1 MKTKTITTTALI
13 AVILL
18 TGLPGTAA
26 ANHTDNTTAT
36 PAPGDE
42 NENSGIAEALAN
54 LIETIEEFT
63 DDWDHTLQEV
73 LTAVL
78 FHPFRFLAQQLIEQ
92 AAILLTN
99 TPTIHPNSAVEQIHQ
114 QVLLVTYLL
123 SGLAF
128 TTAGILHMIGPI
140 LGISYSQVRKILPR
154 VILALVF
161 GTVSLPLLQY
171 AIDLT
176 DALTQAFAP
185 SQLTITFHQMVGL
198 QSGLVLVYLINSILL
213 LALLAIFVMR
223 ALYIMFGAAISPLLA
238 LMWSIPRVKPYA
250 DTFIGGWFSA
260 LLIAP
265 LDMLAFKFIMEL
277 LNPSFTTPLQDISNW
292 LLGIAGF
299 LLLLFIPYQVWSAS
313 QAALGA
319 AYGLGNTIKK
329 QVLKQK
335 QARPIRF
342 LSPADRQRLV
352 KNRAKAG
359 KDPLT
364 GNTINEDNEK
374 GGYRE

>member
-1 MKTKTITTTALI
+1 MKTKTIITTLFAAL
-13 AVILL
+13 VLL
-18 TGLPGTAA
+18 SGVPGIAA
-26 ANHTDNTTAT
+26 ADHTDNNTST
-36 PAPGDE
+36 PAPENGD
-42 NENSGIAEALAN
+42 NDSGIAEALSN

-63 DDWDHTLQEV
+63 EDWDHTLQEV

-99 TPTIHPNSAVEQIHQ
+99 TPTIHPNSAVEQVHQ

-154 VILALVF
+154 VVLALVF

-198 QSGLVLVYLINSILL
+198 QSGLVLVYLINSVLL

-223 ALYIMFGAAISPLLA
+223 AIYIMFGAAISPLLA

-250 DTFIGGWFSA
+250 DTFISGWFSA

-265 LDMLAFKFIMEL
+265 LDMLAFKFIMAL
-277 LNPSFTTPLQDISNW
+277 LNPSFTTPLQDLSNW

-335 QARPIRF
+335 RTRPIRF
-342 LSPADRQRLV
+342 LSPADRRRLV

-364 GNTINEDNEK
+364 GRRINEDNER